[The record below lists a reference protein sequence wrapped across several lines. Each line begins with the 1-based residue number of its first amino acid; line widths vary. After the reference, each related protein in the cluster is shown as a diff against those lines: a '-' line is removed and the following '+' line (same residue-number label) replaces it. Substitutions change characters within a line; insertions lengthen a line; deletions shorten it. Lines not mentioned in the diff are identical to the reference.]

1 MTAHRGV
8 LVEPD
13 GTVTVKSFD
22 AVDLE
27 ALTSTVGARYVD
39 LVRVAPIAG
48 AEHLS
53 LDAWVDDEGL
63 FAAEHNPVATYMV
76 AMLAGRPCQ
85 RFHGN
90 MLFVA
95 GDITTG
101 DSVGLPAEC
110 EKTLLEMGKHLALV
124 L

>member
-13 GTVTVKSFD
+13 GTVTVKAFD
-22 AVDLE
+22 SVDLE

-39 LVRVAPIAG
+39 LVRVAPVSG
-48 AEHLS
+48 VDHLS
-53 LDAWVDDEGL
+53 LDAWVDDEGM
-63 FAAEHNPVATYMV
+63 FTAEHNPVATHMI
-76 AMLAGRPCQ
+76 ATLAGRPCQ

-101 DSVGLPAEC
+101 DSVGLPPNS
-110 EKTLLEMGKHLALV
+110 EKALVEMGKHLALV

>member
-22 AVDLE
+22 TVDLE

-39 LVRVAPIAG
+39 LVRVAPVAD
-48 AEHLS
+48 ADHLS
-53 LDAWVDDEGL
+53 LDAWVDDEGV
-63 FAAEHNPVATYMV
+63 FNAEHNPVATHMV
-76 AMLAGRPCQ
+76 ATLAGRPCQ

-95 GDITTG
+95 GDINTG
-101 DSVGLPAEC
+101 DSVGLPSDS
-110 EKTLLEMGKHLALV
+110 EKELLEMGKHLALV